1 MAKTFTFLF
10 IVIFTL
16 LLTSCFDIECINR
29 PEVKVNAF
37 FYDYDKKIKASPD
50 SVTLHGI
57 DNPVKIHD
65 NQKNLSSALFPL
77 KASENET
84 EFVIRING
92 TADTIRFVYSNSLQ
106 LISKECGYLTFHKID
121 TLYFTTN
128 GIDSISLTNR
138 DITPKSIENV
148 AIFY

>member
-1 MAKTFTFLF
+1 MTKTFTFLF
-10 IVIFTL
+10 IAVISL

-37 FYDYDKKIKASPD
+37 FYDYEKKTKAQPD

-57 DNPVKIHD
+57 DNPVKIYD
-65 NQKNLSSALFPL
+65 KQSNLSAALLPL

-84 EFVIRING
+84 EFVIKING
-92 TADTIRFVYSNSLQ
+92 ITDTIRFVYSNSLH

-121 TLYFTTN
+121 AFYYTKN
-128 GIDSISLTNR
+128 EIDSISLTNKE
-138 DITPKSIENV
+138 ITPKSIENV